1 MKRWNPRTLTLVAT
15 ALGSSLA
22 FIDATVVVV
31 ALPRIRDDLDLGLTG
46 QQWVFLSYSLT
57 LAALYLVSG
66 AIGDR
71 YGRRESFIGGVV
83 AFALASALC
92 ALAPSEGVLIAAR
105 ALQGIGGAV
114 LTTNSLALLR
124 EVYGSESG
132 RAIGLWTSL
141 TSIATIGGPPAGGAL
156 VEWVS
161 WRWIFIVNVPLAVVT
176 VVLALA
182 GRCHSRETT
191 RVGRMDVLGA
201 FLAALGLAALTYALV
216 EGADRGIGAVWW
228 AIVAAVVGL
237 VGFVLWE
244 LRAAE
249 PLLPFELFRR
259 RNFAAANAATFLIYA
274 ALGAY
279 LLFVPVFLQ
288 FIGYSPFKA
297 GLFLTPGSLA
307 MVLFA
312 SRFGAIADRRG
323 PRLLLTVGPTLV
335 GVGLLLLLPISDM
348 SSFWMWIV
356 PATVTLSF
364 GLAMLVAPITNTAIA
379 SAPQELAGVASG
391 VNQTVA
397 RVGGLLAVAV
407 VGLVVALVFDARTDD
422 PDAQPLPTT
431 EATQEVHDASLAGF
445 RAGMLVA
452 AGLAFGGAAIAAVGI
467 SDAEALGRRRR
478 PSGEH
483 AFEA

>member
-1 MKRWNPRTLTLVAT
+1 MTRWNPRTITLVAT

-31 ALPRIRDDLDLGLTG
+31 ALPRIRDDLQLGLAG
-46 QQWVFLSYSLT
+46 QQWVFLAYSLT

-66 AIGDR
+66 GIGDR
-71 YGRRESFIGGVV
+71 YGRRESFVGGVI
-83 AFALASALC
+83 AFAAASALC
-92 ALAPSEGVLIAAR
+92 AVAPNEGVLIAAR

-176 VVLALA
+176 IILALS
-182 GRCHSRETT
+182 GRCESREAT
-191 RVGRMDVLGA
+191 RVGRMDVVGA
-201 FLAALGLAALTYALV
+201 LLAAVGLSSLTYALV

-228 AIVAAVVGL
+228 AVVAAVVGL

-249 PLLPFELFRR
+249 PLLPFGLFRR
-259 RNFAAANAATFLIYA
+259 RNFAASNAATFLIYA

-288 FIGYSPFKA
+288 FLGYSPFES
-297 GLFLTPGSLA
+297 GLFLTPVSIA

-312 SRFGAIADRRG
+312 TRFGAIADRRG
-323 PRLLLTVGPTLV
+323 PRLLLVVGPSLV
-335 GVGLLLLLPISDM
+335 GVGLLLLLPIADT
-348 SSFWMWIV
+348 SSIWIWIV
-356 PATVTLSF
+356 PAIVTLSL

-379 SAPQELAGVASG
+379 SAPEELAGIAAG

-407 VGLVVALVFDARTDD
+407 VGLVIAVVFDARADD

-431 EATQEVHDASLAGF
+431 TTTEEVHDASLAGF
-445 RAGMLVA
+445 RAGMLVS
-452 AGLAFGGAAIAAVGI
+452 AGLAFGGAVIAGLGI
-467 SDAEALGRRRR
+467 SDAEALGRRRT

>member
-1 MKRWNPRTLTLVAT
+1 MTRWNPRTLTLVAT

-31 ALPRIRDDLDLGLTG
+31 ALPRIRDDLDLGLSG

-66 AIGDR
+66 GIGDR
-71 YGRRESFIGGVV
+71 YGRRESFVGGVV
-83 AFALASALC
+83 AFAIASALC
-92 ALAPSEGVLIAAR
+92 ALAPNEGVLIAAR

-141 TSIATIGGPPAGGAL
+141 TSVATIGGPPAGGAL

-176 VVLALA
+176 VVVALA
-182 GRCHSRETT
+182 GRCDSRETT
-191 RVGRMDVLGA
+191 RVGRMDVVGA
-201 FLAALGLAALTYALV
+201 LLAAVGLAALTYALV
-216 EGADRGIGAVWW
+216 EGADRGVAEVWW
-228 AIVAAVVGL
+228 AVVAAGAAL

-249 PLLPFELFRR
+249 PLLPFGLFRR
-259 RNFAAANAATFLIYA
+259 RNFAASNAATFLIYA

-288 FIGYSPFKA
+288 FLGYSPFEA
-297 GLFLTPGSLA
+297 GLALTPVSIAMILLA
-307 MVLFA
+307 T
-312 SRFGAIADRRG
+312 RFGSIADRRG
-323 PRLLLTVGPTLV
+323 PRLLLTAGPSLV

-348 SSFWMWIV
+348 TGFWIWFA
-356 PATVTLSF
+356 PATVALSL
-364 GLAMLVAPITNTAIA
+364 GLAMLVAPITNTAIS
-379 SAPQELAGVASG
+379 SAPQELAGIASG

-407 VGLVVALVFDARTDD
+407 VGLVISLVFDARTDD
-422 PDAQPLPTT
+422 PEAQPLPTT
-431 EATQEVHDASLAGF
+431 AATQEVHDASLAGF
-445 RAGMLVA
+445 RAGMLLS
-452 AGLAFGGAAIAAVGI
+452 AGLAFGGAAIAAFAI
-467 SDAEALGRRRR
+467 SDAEALGRRRTA
-478 PSGEH
+478 SGEH

>member
-31 ALPRIRDDLDLGLTG
+31 ALPRIRDDLEMGLAG

-57 LAALYLVSG
+57 LASLYLVSG
-66 AIGDR
+66 AIGDT
-71 YGRRESFIGGVV
+71 YGRRESFIGGVI

-92 ALAPSEGVLIAAR
+92 AVAPNEGVLIAAR

-141 TSIATIGGPPAGGAL
+141 TSVATIAGPPAGGAL

-176 VVLALA
+176 VVLAVA
-182 GRCHSRETT
+182 GSCHSRETT
-191 RVGRMDVLGA
+191 RVGRMDVVGA
-201 FLAALGLAALTYALV
+201 LLAALGLAALTYALV
-216 EGADRGIGAVWW
+216 EGADKGIQAVWW
-228 AIVAAVVGL
+228 AVVAGVAALAAFVV
-237 VGFVLWE
+237 WE
-244 LRAAE
+244 LRTTE
-249 PLLPFELFRR
+249 PLLPFDLFRR
-259 RNFAAANAATFLIYA
+259 RNFAASNAATFLIYA

-288 FIGYSPFKA
+288 FLGYSAFQA

-307 MVLFA
+307 LVLLA

-323 PRLLLTVGPTLV
+323 PRLLLTVGPSLV
-335 GVGLLLLLPISDM
+335 GVGLLLLLPIGDM
-348 SSFWMWIV
+348 SSFWIWIV
-356 PATVTLSF
+356 PGTVALSL

-379 SAPQELAGVASG
+379 SAPQDLAGVASG

-407 VGLVVALVFDARTDD
+407 VGLVVALVFDARTDA
-422 PDAQPLPTT
+422 PDAQPLPTKQ
-431 EATQEVHDASLAGF
+431 ATAEVHDASLAGF

-452 AGLAFGGAAIAAVGI
+452 AGLAFGGAAIAGLWI

-483 AFEA
+483 AFET